1 MYKKRLKN
9 LKKFKFF
16 FAFFIIKDKKR
27 SKWLV
32 FWLNLR
38 PSDGEKNEPA
48 DELARQMG
56 FAKASKSP
64 KKDYFKVSI

>member
-16 FAFFIIKDKKR
+16 CIFYHQRQKTLKMACVLVKFTP
-27 SKWLV
+27 KW
-32 FWLNLR
+32 W
-38 PSDGEKNEPA
+38 EKNEPA
-48 DELARQMG
+48 MSQLEMG

>member
-1 MYKKRLKN
+1 M
-9 LKKFKFF
+9 
-16 FAFFIIKDKKR
+16 
-27 SKWLV
+27 

-38 PSDGEKNEPA
+38 PSDERKTSQQMSQLE
-48 DELARQMG
+48 MG